1 MQTSAGT
8 FVPRAVGGGIRVYRR
23 LLEPGTSGTGYTGLM
38 SSSLNKTQESQT
50 PYEQAFELVDVLI
63 ASAQSAVHMICESIT
78 CRISGVSEKTKKQ
91 AINPDL
97 LVPKIWMYHW
107 F

>member
-1 MQTSAGT
+1 
-8 FVPRAVGGGIRVYRR
+8 
-23 LLEPGTSGTGYTGLM
+23 
-38 SSSLNKTQESQT
+38 
-50 PYEQAFELVDVLI
+50 LVDVLI

-97 LVPKIWMYHW
+97 LVPAFKTSTFRFDIIFPGLMLFFSNFWSNI
-107 F
+107 